1 MPARAAVLSA
11 PQTPRWPSLQVF
23 KAARRVLQPV
33 VDDWHDA
40 GFALIN
46 VMIRWLA
53 AVASVM
59 RI

>member
-1 MPARAAVLSA
+1 
-11 PQTPRWPSLQVF
+11 
-23 KAARRVLQPV
+23 V

>member
-1 MPARAAVLSA
+1 VPQCSA

-40 GFALIN
+40 GFALTN